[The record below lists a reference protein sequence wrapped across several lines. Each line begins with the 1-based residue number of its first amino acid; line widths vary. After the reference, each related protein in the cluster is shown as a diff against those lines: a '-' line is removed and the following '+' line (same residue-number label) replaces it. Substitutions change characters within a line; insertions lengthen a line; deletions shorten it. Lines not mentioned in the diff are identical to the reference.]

1 MSSTKVPPRLAN
13 ILRDAAS
20 KTDDLYRLADVTA
33 YQTLIDK
40 LEDGDDSIKVKDYN
54 DKDANDLIKV
64 KDANDL
70 IKVKDANDL
79 IKVKDAND
87 LIKVRENKAR
97 HELYCYFM
105 CVHDKL
111 QSQV

>member
-79 IKVKDAND
+79 IKV
-87 LIKVRENKAR
+87 RENKAR